1 MICNTQHAKTY
12 DTSSARLDQAHHR
25 RHNKHAVVTP
35 QYCTYINGHH
45 IIPSQLTRMYDSG
58 HAQLPRPSRPSIR
71 ASRDSPS
78 ANQPSR
84 ITSPRITAIR
94 HHQPHIRPPSAFHV
108 LQAGLASSAITTP
121 ALSPASTVSGVHHC
135 AAAREYCRGAFA
147 RIFSPSFLFRSASSC
162 PLEASRSLST
172 PLEASPRLH
181 ASLPG

>member
-1 MICNTQHAKTY
+1 MICNTPKHT
-12 DTSSARLDQAHHR
+12 TSSARPDHARLAHR

-35 QYCTYINGHH
+35 YKNGHH
-45 IIPSQLTRMYDSG
+45 IIPSQLTRMHDSG

-108 LQAGLASSAITTP
+108 LQAGLP
-121 ALSPASTVSGVHHC
+121 RPP
-135 AAAREYCRGAFA
+135 
-147 RIFSPSFLFRSASSC
+147 SPSLRYHRPLLSQAYTTAWLRANTVAAPSQGSS
-162 PLEASRSLST
+162 PRPSSFAPPPPVLSKS
-172 PLEASPRLH
+172 LEASPRLH
-181 ASLPG
+181 AALPG